1 MNTGQLITQ
10 PYHSPCGTLLLGVHE
25 ATFCLCD
32 WVVNPR
38 HEQML
43 RRLCRELGTETVQGD
58 TPLLQRAK
66 MQLDEYFQGHRQ
78 AFDLPLRWV
87 GTEFQRAVWQVL
99 QTIPYGQ
106 TRSYMEQAVCLGRP
120 KAVRAVANANAL
132 NAMAIIVPCHR
143 VIGNNGKLTGFAG
156 GLNAKRFLL
165 ELEGRL

>member
-38 HEQML
+38 HEQVL
-43 RRLCRELGTETVQGD
+43 RRLCRELGAETIQGD
-58 TPLLQRAK
+58 TPLLQQAK
-66 MQLDEYFQGHRQ
+66 MQLDEYFQGRRQ

-120 KAVRAVANANAL
+120 KAVRAVANANAR